1 MNYNIEILN
10 ESGYEEAMLGLSL
23 SFNQPVSNMKG
34 VSDRL
39 YDKDGGHNKF
49 LESVCVWLDITMPR
63 YWWQEFAEY
72 RVGRSSQ
79 SECYD
84 SNTEILTNSG
94 WKFFKD
100 LNYTD
105 KVCTL
110 TKDKFVEYHIPD
122 KIIYDNYSGEMYKFK
137 TKTIDLLVTPNHR
150 MVTKARRHDSIKIK
164 YAKDITKSDI
174 FFKRTNGS
182 SDGIDSPIF
191 ILDRYQD
198 ENIVNNKKFGD
209 LWDEKH
215 IPMDL
220 WLKFLG
226 VWLSEG
232 FCSGSNGNYI
242 TSVCQSEESPL
253 TSKIDDIFNKLPFKY
268 QRYVEQRDGKQNTV
282 IWKILNKQLFN
293 HLSVYTGACNKRIPS
308 YVKKLCNRQ
317 LKIIEEY
324 LMLGD
329 GTTKNNK
336 YQYIS
341 TSKQLINDVQEI
353 WLKLGYTSGN
363 RIHHKEDRNIK
374 TCYITTRY
382 STDYSYLNKKAIN
395 KITYNGKIGCVS
407 VKNGIVC
414 VRRNG
419 IISWSGNSTMH
430 TITKRELTQN
440 DFVSPIYEGTLEELN
455 MFIRMYNN
463 TDDKDSKNK
472 YFKEIKNNLPEGFLQ
487 RRVLCTNYKTLRHII
502 SQRKN
507 HKLDEW
513 KAFCTYLKSNLRYK
527 EWLKDL

>member
-1 MNYNIEILN
+1 MECKEGSDVPVFIL
-10 ESGYEEAMLGLSL
+10 E
-23 SFNQPVSNMKG
+23 
-34 VSDRL
+34 R
-39 YDKDGGHNKF
+39 
-49 LESVCVWLDITMPR
+49 
-63 YWWQEFAEY
+63 
-72 RVGRSSQ
+72 
-79 SECYD
+79 
-84 SNTEILTNSG
+84 
-94 WKFFKD
+94 
-100 LNYTD
+100 YTD
-105 KVCTL
+105 
-110 TKDKFVEYHIPD
+110 E
-122 KIIYDNYSGEMYKFK
+122 KI
-137 TKTIDLLVTPNHR
+137 R
-150 MVTKARRHDSIKIK
+150 
-164 YAKDITKSDI
+164 
-174 FFKRTNGS
+174 
-182 SDGIDSPIF
+182 
-191 ILDRYQD
+191 
-198 ENIVNNKKFGD
+198 NNSLFNK

-226 VWLSEG
+226 VWLSG
-232 FCSGSNGNYI
+232 GYCSKRKGEYL
-242 TSVCQSEESPL
+242 TSVCQSEESEL
-253 TSKIDDIFNKLPFKY
+253 TKDIDMIFNKLPFHV
-268 QRYVEQRDGKQNTV
+268 QRYVEEHENKQNTV
-282 IWKILNKQLFN
+282 VWKIFNKQLYN
-293 HLSVYTGACNKRIPS
+293 HLVVYTGASNKRIPD
-308 YVKKLCNRQ
+308 YVKLLCSRQ
-317 LKIIEEY
+317 LRIIEEY
-324 LMLGD
+324 LMRGD

-336 YQYIS
+336 HQYIS

-363 RIHHKEDRNIK
+363 KIHHKEDGNIK

-507 HKLDEW
+507 RKLDEW